1 MSEPAIQKALEFE
14 NYFTQD
20 EIKRRDYRIRRKAP
34 CFSYGGIRRVHRICV
49 SN

>member
-20 EIKRRDYRIRRKAP
+20 EIKRRDYELP
-34 CFSYGGIRRVHRICV
+34 
-49 SN
+49 NTP